1 MSNIFA
7 QVEKII
13 VNIKMLLI
21 NINYPFLLVYCIYEP
36 QKRDLKFSLNQ
47 FFFL

>member
-21 NINYPFLLVYCIYEP
+21 KYKLSFFVGLLY
-36 QKRDLKFSLNQ
+36 L
-47 FFFL
+47 